1 MENFPIKSVT
11 FGGFDKQDVIRY
23 IEQTALNNDAA
34 RAELQNEIDALSARL
49 EALTAANAALQAQ
62 IDALTAE
69 KEELKAAA
77 AADCAA
83 AEEKLAVLEA
93 ENAKLRPD
101 AANYAQFRDRLGS
114 IECEARE
121 RADALE
127 RSTNEH
133 LQKTV
138 DAFRSQYA
146 ALMSI
151 VESTTSYVTSELRK
165 VEVNLTQLPRAMD
178 RPGAELNELA
188 KQLKGE

>member
-1 MENFPIKSVT
+1 MENFPIKSVA

-23 IEQTALNNDAA
+23 IEQTALSNDTA

-49 EALTAANAALQAQ
+49 EELTAANATLQAQ
-62 IDALTAE
+62 IDALNAE
-69 KEELKAAA
+69 KEELNAAMAAERA
-77 AADCAA
+77 AADK
-83 AEEKLAVLEA
+83 KLAAVEA

-127 RSTNEH
+127 RATNEQ

-138 DAFRSQYA
+138 DDFRSQYS
-146 ALMSI
+146 ALMAI
-151 VESTTSYVTSELRK
+151 VETTTAYVTGELRK

-178 RPGAELNELA
+178 RPGVELGELA
-188 KQLKGE
+188 KQLKSE